1 MNFGKNAGDLECV
14 FTVGGNSSRPLKEL
28 AKVRFIY
35 VYMYVYMYLSP
46 YIHGNV

>member
-14 FTVGGNSSRPLKEL
+14 VAVGGNSSRPLKEL

-35 VYMYVYMYLSP
+35 VCIYVLKSIYTWKRMT
-46 YIHGNV
+46 